1 MRSRVES
8 ISARVDEILAILKP
22 EEAQDRPSTKNIL
35 SAIAT
40 TATSYP
46 AIERAFLFGS
56 FATGTQQTDSDVDV
70 QLQLDR
76 SKRFDLRDLSRFTK
90 DMEQATGRICDMVAS
105 DRIEDVAFA
114 RHIEADR
121 ILAYERSQR

>member
-1 MRSRVES
+1 M
-8 ISARVDEILAILKP
+8 
-22 EEAQDRPSTKNIL
+22 
-35 SAIAT
+35 
-40 TATSYP
+40 
-46 AIERAFLFGS
+46 
-56 FATGTQQTDSDVDV
+56 DV

-114 RHIEADR
+114 RRIEADR
-121 ILAYERSQR
+121 ILACERSQARMRQFGADQDIDLDGPDQ